1 MRKPKVLIVY
11 ASYGDG
17 HYQVSKAIE
26 SSFHEQGI
34 TDVVLLDLMAEAHP
48 LLNGLTKFVYMQ
60 SFKTIPYLY
69 GWVYNTTRRM
79 QPNRPLYGLLHSI
92 GLNKLAKIVA
102 GINPDMVI
110 HTFPQLTMPKLLR
123 RTGQTI
129 PIINVITDFD
139 IHARWFHPAV
149 NRYYVATQDLKNEM
163 VSRGIPEERVVASG
177 IPLRPGFSGL
187 FEPQDGEGDEAGVD
201 MGDRRDMGVNAKA
214 DADVDGNV
222 DRDANLNP
230 NSNTSVNIDG
240 DPIAAA
246 RSARQL
252 AARIRRDGKP
262 VILLMA
268 GAYGVMPNITD
279 ICRRLTADG
288 ERRVIAVC
296 GKNKELFTQL
306 QQRFA
311 NHEDVQVYGFV
322 NDIAS
327 LMAVSDCIITKPG
340 GITLSEALVSRLPMF
355 LFRPVPGQ
363 ELNNALYLKKKGIAF
378 ISHRPSDLVRQIEQF
393 FSRRPEGDLYREL
406 ESLRRPDAARA
417 IVEDVIRQFIAPDK
431 IAVTTA
437 AAPS

>member
-17 HYQVSKAIE
+17 HYQVSKAME

-69 GWVYNTTRRM
+69 GWVYNTTRRIP
-79 QPNRPLYGLLHSI
+79 PNRPFYSLLHSI
-92 GLNKLAKIVA
+92 GLSKLAKIVG
-102 GINPDMVI
+102 GISPDLVI
-110 HTFPQLTMPKLLR
+110 HTFPQLTMPKLLK

-163 VSRGIPEERVVASG
+163 VARGIPEERVVASG
-177 IPLRPGFSGL
+177 IPLRPGFSGAL
-187 FEPQDGEGDEAGVD
+187 EPQEQDGGSE
-201 MGDRRDMGVNAKA
+201 
-214 DADVDGNV
+214 DADMVLEVDVNLHA
-222 DRDANLNP
+222 DINAEAKHDKDAL
-230 NSNTSVNIDG
+230 TD
-240 DPIAAA
+240 A
-246 RSARQL
+246 RSAKQL
-252 AARIRRDGKP
+252 AARLRQDGKP

-268 GAYGVMPNITD
+268 GAYGVMPNIAD
-279 ICRRLTADG
+279 ICRRLTAGG

-296 GKNKELFTQL
+296 GKNKELFSQL
-306 QQRFA
+306 QERFA
-311 NHEDVQVYGFV
+311 GQEEVQVCGFV

-393 FSRRPEGDLYREL
+393 FSRQPEGELYREL

-417 IVEDVIRQFIAPDK
+417 IVEDVIRHFISPEK
-431 IAVTTA
+431 IAVIAA